1 MGAVVLKKSISRLLR
16 LLANSEKRSRIVLM
30 LAEKPKSLA
39 ELSKKLGSSSSNV
52 LPQIRKLEIKG
63 LVKSDDGTYS
73 LTEFGKLVAELFS
86 GFLSGIEVIK
96 RHKKFWT
103 EHDISGIPDHLL
115 KRIHELEGCYIV
127 ENPPESI
134 YEPHKEFVENIESS
148 SFVYGISS
156 VYHPAYP
163 RMFLE
168 LAKSGKEVRLILTKA
183 VFEKVGRRNGRE
195 LEKYLSL
202 ENAAMHV
209 SEKEVKLAMVVTDK
223 FFSISLYFKNGIYDS
238 SRDLISFS
246 KTALLWG
253 RELFEYYLKTSRRI
267 KSL

>member
-1 MGAVVLKKSISRLLR
+1 VALKKSTYRLLR

-30 LAEKPKSLA
+30 LAEKPRSLA

-52 LPQIRKLEIKG
+52 LPQIRKLELEG
-63 LVKSDDGTYS
+63 LVKGDDGTYS

-86 GFLSGIEVIK
+86 GFLSGIEVIE
-96 RHKKFWT
+96 RHKNFWT

-115 KRIHELEGCYIV
+115 KRIHELEGCYVI

-168 LAKSGKEVRLILTKA
+168 LAKSGKDVNLILTDG
-183 VFEKVGRRNGRE
+183 VFDKVKKKNKGE
-195 LEKYLSL
+195 LKEYLSL
-202 ENAAMHV
+202 ENTAMHV
-209 SEKEVKLAMVVTDK
+209 SRKDVKLAMVVTDR

-253 RELFEYYLKTSRRI
+253 RELFEYCLKTSRRI